1 MVFIRTDANAKAAT
15 GHLMR
20 CLSIAGQLE
29 VLGEGVTFIFRDQES
44 EELLA
49 NRHHYQMLDGGIGLS
64 MEEELTQLIDILQG
78 VGDGAKLLLDSYDID
93 AAYMERLKPY
103 AFLITFDDLFAEKF
117 PADLII
123 NYNLYFKKYDYKS
136 RYAGSGSKLLLGS
149 QYVPLREEFL
159 EEPSRRWNQ
168 VNKILLI
175 CGGGDQYHILP
186 ELTQRLCVRKE
197 GRQFQLLVV
206 AGSLSEDIEKLRQYE
221 KQFPQVQVYQN
232 VKEMA
237 ELMGTADMAI
247 SAASTVLY
255 ECCRMQLP
263 TVFFTMADNQ
273 QNDAAAFT
281 ENGLMEY
288 AGDIRTNRVE
298 TVERVIE
305 LTEKLAEDAKRI
317 CGMMERMRYTV
328 DGNGA
333 RRIAE
338 EIKGLGRN

>member
-29 VLGEGVTFIFRDQES
+29 ALGESVTFIFRDQES

-49 NRHHYQMLDGGIGLS
+49 NRYHYQMLAGGSGLS
-64 MEEELTQLIDILQG
+64 MAEEVSQIVDILKGAGAG
-78 VGDGAKLLLDSYDID
+78 VKLLLDSYDFD
-93 AAYMERLKPY
+93 AVYMARLKPY
-103 AFLITFDDLFAEKF
+103 AFLITFDDVFAEKF
-117 PADLII
+117 PGDLII
-123 NYNLYFKKYDYKS
+123 NYNLYFKKYDYKT

-159 EEPSRRWNQ
+159 EQSPRRSGQ
-168 VNKILLI
+168 INKILLI
-175 CGGGDQYHILP
+175 CGGGDRYHILP
-186 ELTQRLCVRKE
+186 ELTERLCSRKV
-197 GRQFQLLVV
+197 GRTFELHVV
-206 AGSLSEDIEKLRQYE
+206 AGGLSEDIEKLRQYE

-237 ELMGTADMAI
+237 ELMGKVDMAI

-273 QNDAAAFT
+273 QDDADAFT

-288 AGDIRTNRVE
+288 AGDIRSDRVG
-298 TVERVIE
+298 TITRVIGLAE
-305 LTEKLAEDAKRI
+305 RLTEDAKRRGEMI
-317 CGMMERMRYTV
+317 ELMKHMV
-328 DGNGA
+328 DGKGA
-333 RRIAE
+333 WRIAL
-338 EIKGLGRN
+338 EIRDGSCG

>member
-1 MVFIRTDANAKAAT
+1 MVLIRTDANQSAAT

-20 CLSIAGQLE
+20 CLSIAEQLE
-29 VLGEGVTFIFRDQES
+29 VLGEEVVFLFRDLES
-44 EELLA
+44 AEILA
-49 NRHHYQMLDGGIGLS
+49 DRQVYRMLRGGKGLS
-64 MEEELTQLIDILQG
+64 VEDELAQIIQILESVQ
-78 VGDGAKLLLDSYDID
+78 DGAKLLLDSYMFD
-93 AAYMERLKPY
+93 AAYMVRLKPY
-103 AFLITFDDLFAEKF
+103 ALLITFDDLFAEKF
-117 PADLII
+117 PADMII
-123 NYNLYFKKYDYKS
+123 NYNLYFKKYDYKTRYGDSNS
-136 RYAGSGSKLLLGS
+136 RLLLGS
-149 QYVPLREEFL
+149 RYVPLRQEFADCV
-159 EEPSRRWNQ
+159 PRVRQ
-168 VNKILLI
+168 RVNSILLI
-175 CGGGDQYHILP
+175 CGGGDRYHILP

-206 AGSLSEDIEKLRQYE
+206 AGTLSEDIEKLRQYE

-232 VKEMA
+232 VREMA
-237 ELMGTADMAI
+237 ELMGKADMAI

-273 QNDAAAFT
+273 QDDAAAFT

-288 AGDIRTNRVE
+288 AGDIRTNRVG

-305 LTEKLAEDAKRI
+305 LTEKLAEDAKRR
-317 CGMMERMRYTV
+317 CGMMERMKYTV

-338 EIKGLGRN
+338 EIKELGRS

>member
-1 MVFIRTDANAKAAT
+1 MVLIRTDANQSAAT

-29 VLGEGVTFIFRDQES
+29 ALGEEVVFLFRDWES
-44 EELLA
+44 AEILA
-49 NRHHYQMLDGGIGLS
+49 DRQVYRMLQGGKGLS
-64 MEEELTQLIDILQG
+64 VEDELAQIIQILES
-78 VGDGAKLLLDSYDID
+78 VGDGAKLLLDSYAFD
-93 AAYMERLKPY
+93 AAYMATLKPY
-103 AFLITFDDLFAEKF
+103 ALLITFDDLFAEKF
-117 PADLII
+117 PADMII
-123 NYNLYFKKYDYKS
+123 NYNLYFKKYDYKTRYGDSKS
-136 RYAGSGSKLLLGS
+136 RLLLGS
-149 QYVPLREEFL
+149 RYVPLRQEFAYCV
-159 EEPSRRWNQ
+159 PSVRQQ
-168 VNKILLI
+168 VNSILLI
-175 CGGGDQYHILP
+175 CGGGDRYHILP
-186 ELTQRLCVRKE
+186 EFTQRLCARKE

-232 VKEMA
+232 VREMA
-237 ELMGTADMAI
+237 ELMGKADMAI

-273 QNDAAAFT
+273 QDDAAAFT

-288 AGDIRTNRVE
+288 AGDIRTNRVG
-298 TVERVIE
+298 TVERMIE
-305 LTEKLAEDAKRI
+305 LTEKLAEDAKRR
-317 CGMMERMRYTV
+317 CGMMERMKYTV

-338 EIKGLGRN
+338 EIKELGRN

>member
-1 MVFIRTDANAKAAT
+1 MVLIRTDANQSAAT

-29 VLGEGVTFIFRDQES
+29 TLGEEVVFLFRDWES
-44 EELLA
+44 AEILA
-49 NRHHYQMLDGGIGLS
+49 DRQVYRMLQGGKGLS
-64 MEEELTQLIDILQG
+64 VEDELAQIIQILES
-78 VGDGAKLLLDSYDID
+78 VGDGAKLLLDSYAFD
-93 AAYMERLKPY
+93 AAYMATLKPY
-103 AFLITFDDLFAEKF
+103 ALLITFDDLFAEKF
-117 PADLII
+117 PADMII
-123 NYNLYFKKYDYKS
+123 NYNLYFKKYDYKTRYGDSKS
-136 RYAGSGSKLLLGS
+136 RLLLGS
-149 QYVPLREEFL
+149 RYVPLRQEFAYCV
-159 EEPSRRWNQ
+159 PSVRQR
-168 VNKILLI
+168 VNSILLI
-175 CGGGDQYHILP
+175 CGGGDRYHILP
-186 ELTQRLCVRKE
+186 EFTQRLCARKE

-232 VKEMA
+232 VREMA
-237 ELMGTADMAI
+237 ELMGKADMAI

-273 QNDAAAFT
+273 QDDAAAFT

-288 AGDIRTNRVE
+288 AGDIRTNRVG
-298 TVERVIE
+298 TVERMIE
-305 LTEKLAEDAKRI
+305 LTEKLAEDAKRR
-317 CGMMERMRYTV
+317 CGMMERMKYTV

-338 EIKGLGRN
+338 EIKELGRN